1 MKEWIYGRNPVFETL
16 RAGRRQAFRLLLAE
30 GIEERGNLP
39 EALRLAAARK
49 LRAERLPRGQMDRL
63 LGENNQGI
71 GLEVSAYPYAG
82 LADILALAGQRG
94 EAPFIL
100 ALDMI
105 QNPQNLGTLMRTA
118 EVVGVHG
125 VILPL
130 RRAAEVTPAVVSASA
145 GASEHLLAAQANLA
159 QALDELKEA
168 GAWAVGL
175 EGASPQ
181 AQPPERCPLDGPLV
195 LVVGNEGE
203 GMRELVRKKCDVLMA
218 LPMRGK
224 VDSLNAA
231 VAGSIALYLARTAR
245 DRKINK

>member
-1 MKEWIYGRNPVFETL
+1 MREWIYGRNPVFETL
-16 RAGRRQAFRLLLAE
+16 RSRRRQVFRLLLAE
-30 GIEERGNLP
+30 GVEERGNLP
-39 EALRLAAARK
+39 EALKLAEARK
-49 LRAERLPRGQMDRL
+49 LKPERVPRGQLDRL
-63 LGENNQGI
+63 LGENHQGI

-82 LADILALAGQRG
+82 LRDILDSAGRRG
-94 EAPFIL
+94 EAPFVL

-105 QNPQNLGTLMRTA
+105 QNPQNLGTLLRTA
-118 EVVGVHG
+118 EAVGIHG

-130 RRAAEVTPAVVSASA
+130 RRSAEVTPAVVSASA
-145 GASEHLLAAQANLA
+145 GASEHLLVAQANLA

-181 AQPPERCPLDGPLV
+181 AQPPERCPLGGPLV

-245 DRKINK
+245 DRKSN